1 MGRPSI
7 EYLNARRG
15 ISRGAIRSDRLRDS
29 VSDRARDKEIASDAL
44 DLAHETIL
52 VMFADFRSWFR
63 NLPSVQSIADG
74 EDLTF

>member
-15 ISRGAIRSDRLRDS
+15 ISRGAIPADRKVNAAANRERDNALDAI
-29 VSDRARDKEIASDAL
+29 DRAHDCVIAQ
-44 DLAHETIL
+44 
-52 VMFADFRSWFR
+52 FAEFRSWFANR
-63 NLPSVQSIADG
+63 PTMAELIEG